1 MTQIYLVARVWDEPR
16 CLWKQHLGRGVLR
29 GGSWAALEK
38 LLWVEGLW
46 SGYLSI
52 LLLSSWCYFPC
63 LYCLAFLELYPA
75 PAPLLH
81 PCYVLQGKGNSERNQ
96 KMWVLL
102 LSANFTTISLC
113 DFEWCTLLPC
123 NSVPLSVEQ
132 EKINCFL
139 RFDSRFK

>member
-1 MTQIYLVARVWDEPR
+1 MTRYTWWPEMGWAEDAYGSNILVE
-16 CLWKQHLGRGVLR
+16 GVLR

-38 LLWVEGLW
+38 LLWVEGLSW

-52 LLLSSWCYFPC
+52 LLLHLDATFLL

-81 PCYVLQGKGNSERNQ
+81 PCYVLQGKGNLKGIRKCEFYYYLQISP
-96 KMWVLL
+96 
-102 LSANFTTISLC
+102 LSPC

-132 EKINCFL
+132 EKNKLF
-139 RFDSRFK
+139 FKVWLKI